1 MKKIKLLLILLLLVA
16 ASVAA
21 YFIFFSEN
29 KNSIVVVTAQP
40 AQMGSIANVVTAT
53 GTIEPIQQVEVGTQV
68 SGEVKKVY
76 VDYNSQVKAGQ
87 LIAELDK
94 TNLKVSVSEA
104 QISYEKALNELNYIK
119 KTYERQKTL
128 YDEKLISNAD
138 FDEIS
143 YKYNNAKSSLTQSK
157 ANLEKAKTNLSYADI
172 YSPVDG
178 VVLSKSI
185 EEGQTVAAS
194 FNTPTLFT
202 IAQDLT
208 KMQVEADIDEADIG
222 QIKEGQRVTFTVDAF
237 QNDVFDGKVVQ
248 VRLDPKV
255 TSNVVT
261 YTVIIEA
268 NNPDLKLMP
277 GLTATVSIYTLE
289 INNVLTIPEGALN
302 YKIDFV
308 LLEKYYAQNGIKM
321 ERPEMPKDAPKDSA
335 SFKKER
341 KGDRSDKRG
350 NYVWVISNKK
360 LERKPITVGESDEI
374 NYQVLSGIS
383 ENDSIVTLL
392 KTVTKKDLA
401 QAKSP
406 FMQQRPGGNRGGSRS
421 GGNKGGGAP
430 AGGGRP

>member
-1 MKKIKLLLILLLLVA
+1 MKKLKLILILLLLAAVGVA
-16 ASVAA
+16 V

-29 KNSIVVVTAQP
+29 KNSVVMVSAQP
-40 AQMGSIANVVTAT
+40 ATMGSIANVVTAT

-119 KTYERQKTL
+119 KNYERQKSL
-128 YDEKLISNAD
+128 YADKLISEAD

-157 ANLEKAKTNLSYADI
+157 ASLDKAKTNLGYADI

-222 QIKEGQRVTFTVDAF
+222 QIKVGQRVTFTVDAF
-237 QNDVFDGKVVQ
+237 QNDVFNGKVVQ

-268 NNPDLKLMP
+268 DNPDLKLMP

-289 INNVLTIPEGALN
+289 ISNVLTIPESALN
-302 YKIDFV
+302 YKIDFE
-308 LLEKYYAQNGIKM
+308 LLEKYYAQNGVKM
-321 ERPEMPKDAPKDSA
+321 ERPEMPKDSA
-335 SFKKER
+335 SFKKR
-341 KGDRSDKRG
+341 SKGEKPDKRG
-350 NYVWVISNKK
+350 NFVWVISDKK
-360 LERKPITVGESDEI
+360 LERKPVTIGESDEI
-374 NYQVLSGIS
+374 NYQVVSGLS
-383 ENDSIVTLL
+383 ENDSVVTSL
-392 KTVTKKDLA
+392 KSVTKKDLA

-406 FMQQRPGGNRGGSRS
+406 FMQQRPNRGGGNR
-421 GGNKGGGAP
+421 GGAP
-430 AGGGRP
+430 AGGKR

>member
-1 MKKIKLLLILLLLVA
+1 MKKLKLILILLLLA
-16 ASVAA
+16 AAGVAA

-29 KNSIVVVTAQP
+29 KNSVVVVSAQP
-40 AQMGSIANVVTAT
+40 AKMGSIANVVTAT

-68 SGEVKKVY
+68 SGEVNKVY

-119 KTYERQKTL
+119 KNYERQKSL
-128 YDEKLISNAD
+128 YADKLISEAD

-157 ANLEKAKTNLSYADI
+157 ASLDKAKTNLGYADI

-222 QIKEGQRVTFTVDAF
+222 QIKVGQRVTFTVDAF
-237 QNDVFDGKVVQ
+237 QNDVFNGKVVQ

-268 NNPDLKLMP
+268 DNPDLKLMP

-289 INNVLTIPEGALN
+289 ISNVLTIPESALN
-302 YKIDFV
+302 YKIDFE
-308 LLEKYYAQNGIKM
+308 LLEKYYAQNGVKT
-321 ERPEMPKDAPKDSA
+321 ERPEMPKDSA
-335 SFKKER
+335 SFKKR
-341 KGDRSDKRG
+341 SKGEKPDKRG
-350 NYVWVISNKK
+350 NFVWVISDKK
-360 LERKPITVGESDEI
+360 LERKPVTIGESDEI
-374 NYQVLSGIS
+374 NYQVISGLS
-383 ENDSIVTLL
+383 ENDSVVTSL
-392 KTVTKKDLA
+392 KSVTKKDLA

-406 FMQQRPGGNRGGSRS
+406 FMQQRPNRGGGNR
-421 GGNKGGGAP
+421 GGAP
-430 AGGGRP
+430 AGGKR

>member
-1 MKKIKLLLILLLLVA
+1 MKKLKFILILLLLAAVGVA
-16 ASVAA
+16 V

-29 KNSIVVVTAQP
+29 KNSVVVVSAQP
-40 AQMGSIANVVTAT
+40 ATMGSIANVVTAT

-94 TNLKVSVSEA
+94 SNLKVSVSEA

-119 KTYERQKTL
+119 KNYERQKSL
-128 YDEKLISNAD
+128 YADKLISEAD

-157 ANLEKAKTNLSYADI
+157 ASLDKAKTNLGYADI

-222 QIKEGQRVTFTVDAF
+222 QIKVGQRVTFTVDAF
-237 QNDVFDGKVVQ
+237 QNDVFNGKVVQ

-268 NNPDLKLMP
+268 DNPDLKLMP

-289 INNVLTIPEGALN
+289 ISNVLTIPESALN
-302 YKIDFV
+302 YKIDFE
-308 LLEKYYAQNGIKM
+308 LLEKYYAQNGVKM
-321 ERPEMPKDAPKDSA
+321 ERPEMPKDSA
-335 SFKKER
+335 SFKKR
-341 KGDRSDKRG
+341 SKGEKPDKRG
-350 NYVWVISNKK
+350 NFVWVISDKK
-360 LERKPITVGESDEI
+360 LERKPVTIGESDEI
-374 NYQVLSGIS
+374 NYQVVSGLS
-383 ENDSIVTLL
+383 ENDSVVTSL
-392 KTVTKKDLA
+392 KSVTKKDLA

-406 FMQQRPGGNRGGSRS
+406 FMQQRPNRGGGNR
-421 GGNKGGGAP
+421 GGAP
-430 AGGGRP
+430 AGGKR

>member
-1 MKKIKLLLILLLLVA
+1 MKKLKLILILLLLVA
-16 ASVAA
+16 AGVAV

-29 KNSIVVVTAQP
+29 KNSVVVVSAQP
-40 AQMGSIANVVTAT
+40 ATMGSIANVVTAT

-119 KTYERQKTL
+119 KNYERQKSL
-128 YDEKLISNAD
+128 YADKLISEAD

-157 ANLEKAKTNLSYADI
+157 ASLDKAKTNLGYADI

-222 QIKEGQRVTFTVDAF
+222 QIKVGQRVTFTVDAF
-237 QNDVFDGKVVQ
+237 QNDVFNGKVVQ

-268 NNPDLKLMP
+268 DNPDLKLMP

-289 INNVLTIPEGALN
+289 ISNVLTIPESALN
-302 YKIDFV
+302 YRIDFE
-308 LLEKYYAQNGIKM
+308 LLEKYYAQNGVKM
-321 ERPEMPKDAPKDSA
+321 ERPEMPKDSA
-335 SFKKER
+335 SFKKR
-341 KGDRSDKRG
+341 SKGEKPDKRG
-350 NYVWVISNKK
+350 NFVWVISDKK
-360 LERKPITVGESDEI
+360 LERKPVTIGESDEI
-374 NYQVLSGIS
+374 NYQVVNGLN
-383 ENDSIVTLL
+383 ENDSVVTSL
-392 KTVTKKDLA
+392 KSVTKKDLA

-406 FMQQRPGGNRGGSRS
+406 FMQQRPNRGGGNR
-421 GGNKGGGAP
+421 GGAP
-430 AGGGRP
+430 AGGKR

>member
-1 MKKIKLLLILLLLVA
+1 MKKLKLILILLLLAAVGVA
-16 ASVAA
+16 V

-29 KNSIVVVTAQP
+29 KNSVVVVSAQP
-40 AQMGSIANVVTAT
+40 ATMGSIANVVTAT

-119 KTYERQKTL
+119 KNYERQKSL
-128 YDEKLISNAD
+128 YADKLISEAD

-157 ANLEKAKTNLSYADI
+157 ASLDKAKTNLGYADI

-222 QIKEGQRVTFTVDAF
+222 QIKVGQRVTFTVDAF
-237 QNDVFDGKVVQ
+237 QNDVFNGKVVQ

-261 YTVIIEA
+261 YTGIIEA
-268 NNPDLKLMP
+268 DNPDLKLMP

-289 INNVLTIPEGALN
+289 ISNVLTIPESALN
-302 YKIDFV
+302 YRIDFE
-308 LLEKYYAQNGIKM
+308 LLEKYYAQNGVKM
-321 ERPEMPKDAPKDSA
+321 ERPEMPKDSA
-335 SFKKER
+335 SFKKR
-341 KGDRSDKRG
+341 SKGEKPDKRG
-350 NYVWVISNKK
+350 NFVWVISNKK
-360 LERKPITVGESDEI
+360 LERKPVTIGESDEI
-374 NYQVLSGIS
+374 NYQVTSGLS
-383 ENDSIVTLL
+383 ENDSVVTSL
-392 KTVTKKDLA
+392 KSVTKKDLA

-406 FMQQRPGGNRGGSRS
+406 FMQQRPNRGGGNR
-421 GGNKGGGAP
+421 GGAP
-430 AGGGRP
+430 AGGKR

>member
-1 MKKIKLLLILLLLVA
+1 MKKLKLILILLLLA
-16 ASVAA
+16 AAGVAA

-29 KNSIVVVTAQP
+29 KNSVVVVSAQP
-40 AQMGSIANVVTAT
+40 ATMGSIANVVTAT

-119 KTYERQKTL
+119 KNYERQKSL
-128 YDEKLISNAD
+128 YADKLISEAD

-157 ANLEKAKTNLSYADI
+157 ASLDKAKTNLGYADI

-222 QIKEGQRVTFTVDAF
+222 QIKVGQRVTFTVDAF
-237 QNDVFDGKVVQ
+237 QNDVFNGKVVQ

-268 NNPDLKLMP
+268 DNPDLKLMP

-289 INNVLTIPEGALN
+289 ISNVLTIPESALN
-302 YKIDFV
+302 YRIDFE
-308 LLEKYYAQNGIKM
+308 LLEKYYAQNGVKM
-321 ERPEMPKDAPKDSA
+321 ERPEMPKDSA
-335 SFKKER
+335 SFKKR
-341 KGDRSDKRG
+341 SKGEKPDKRS
-350 NYVWVISNKK
+350 NFVWVISNKK
-360 LERKPITVGESDEI
+360 LERKPVTIGESDEI
-374 NYQVLSGIS
+374 NYQVVSGLS
-383 ENDSIVTLL
+383 ENDSVVTSL
-392 KTVTKKDLA
+392 KSVTKKDLA

-406 FMQQRPGGNRGGSRS
+406 FMQQRPNRGGGNR
-421 GGNKGGGAP
+421 GGAP
-430 AGGGRP
+430 AGGKR

>member
-1 MKKIKLLLILLLLVA
+1 MKKLKLILILLLLA
-16 ASVAA
+16 AAGVAA

-29 KNSIVVVTAQP
+29 KNSVVVVSAQP
-40 AQMGSIANVVTAT
+40 AKMGSIANVVTAT

-119 KTYERQKTL
+119 KNYERQKSL
-128 YDEKLISNAD
+128 YADKLISEAD

-157 ANLEKAKTNLSYADI
+157 ASLDKAKTNLGYADI

-222 QIKEGQRVTFTVDAF
+222 QIKVGQRVTFTVDAF
-237 QNDVFDGKVVQ
+237 QNDVFNGKVVQ

-268 NNPDLKLMP
+268 DNPDLKLMP

-289 INNVLTIPEGALN
+289 ISNVLTIPESALN
-302 YKIDFV
+302 YKIDFE
-308 LLEKYYAQNGIKM
+308 LLEKYYAQNGVKT
-321 ERPEMPKDAPKDSA
+321 ERPEMPKDSA
-335 SFKKER
+335 SFKKR
-341 KGDRSDKRG
+341 SKGEKPDKRG
-350 NYVWVISNKK
+350 NFVWVISDKK
-360 LERKPITVGESDEI
+360 LERKPVTIGESDEI
-374 NYQVLSGIS
+374 NYQVISGLS
-383 ENDSIVTLL
+383 ENDSVVTSL
-392 KTVTKKDLA
+392 KSVTKKDLA

-406 FMQQRPGGNRGGSRS
+406 FMQQRPNRGGGNR
-421 GGNKGGGAP
+421 GGAP
-430 AGGGRP
+430 AGGKR

>member
-1 MKKIKLLLILLLLVA
+1 MKKLKLILILLLLVA
-16 ASVAA
+16 AGVAV

-29 KNSIVVVTAQP
+29 KNSVVVVSAQP
-40 AQMGSIANVVTAT
+40 ATMGSIANVVTAT

-119 KTYERQKTL
+119 KNYERQKSL
-128 YDEKLISNAD
+128 YADKLISEAD

-157 ANLEKAKTNLSYADI
+157 ASLDKAKTNLGYADI

-222 QIKEGQRVTFTVDAF
+222 QIKVGQRVTFTVDAF
-237 QNDVFDGKVVQ
+237 QNDVFNGKVVQ

-268 NNPDLKLMP
+268 DNPDLKLMP

-289 INNVLTIPEGALN
+289 ISNVLTIPESALN
-302 YKIDFV
+302 YRIDFE
-308 LLEKYYAQNGIKM
+308 LLEKYYAQNGVKM
-321 ERPEMPKDAPKDSA
+321 ERPEMPKDSA
-335 SFKKER
+335 SFKKR
-341 KGDRSDKRG
+341 SKGEKPDKRG
-350 NYVWVISNKK
+350 NFVWVISNKK
-360 LERKPITVGESDEI
+360 LERKPVTIGESDEI
-374 NYQVLSGIS
+374 NYQVTSGLS
-383 ENDSIVTLL
+383 ENDSVVTSL
-392 KTVTKKDLA
+392 KSVTKKDLA

-406 FMQQRPGGNRGGSRS
+406 FMQQRPNRGGGNR
-421 GGNKGGGAP
+421 GGAP
-430 AGGGRP
+430 AGGKR

>member
-1 MKKIKLLLILLLLVA
+1 MKKLKLILILLLLVA
-16 ASVAA
+16 AGVAV

-29 KNSIVVVTAQP
+29 KNSVVVVSAQP
-40 AQMGSIANVVTAT
+40 AKMGSIANVVTAT

-119 KTYERQKTL
+119 KNYERQKSL
-128 YDEKLISNAD
+128 YADKLISEAD

-157 ANLEKAKTNLSYADI
+157 ASLDKAKTNLGYADI

-222 QIKEGQRVTFTVDAF
+222 QIKVGQRVTFTVDAF
-237 QNDVFDGKVVQ
+237 QNDVFNGKVVQ

-268 NNPDLKLMP
+268 DNPDLKLMP

-289 INNVLTIPEGALN
+289 ISNVLTIPESALN
-302 YKIDFV
+302 YKIDFE
-308 LLEKYYAQNGIKM
+308 LLEKYYAQNGVKM
-321 ERPEMPKDAPKDSA
+321 ERPEMPKDSA
-335 SFKKER
+335 SFKKR
-341 KGDRSDKRG
+341 SKGEKLDKRG
-350 NYVWVISNKK
+350 NFVWVISDKK
-360 LERKPITVGESDEI
+360 LERKPVTIGESDEI
-374 NYQVLSGIS
+374 NYQVVSGLS
-383 ENDSIVTLL
+383 ENDSVVTSL
-392 KTVTKKDLA
+392 KSVTKKDLA

-406 FMQQRPGGNRGGSRS
+406 FMQQRPNRGGGNR
-421 GGNKGGGAP
+421 GGAP
-430 AGGGRP
+430 AGGKR

>member
-1 MKKIKLLLILLLLVA
+1 MKKLKLILILLLLA
-16 ASVAA
+16 AAGVAA

-29 KNSIVVVTAQP
+29 KNSVVVVSAQP
-40 AQMGSIANVVTAT
+40 AKMGSIANVVTAT

-119 KTYERQKTL
+119 KNYERQKSL
-128 YDEKLISNAD
+128 YADKLISEAD

-157 ANLEKAKTNLSYADI
+157 ASLDKAKTNLGYADI

-222 QIKEGQRVTFTVDAF
+222 QIKVGQRVTFTVDAF
-237 QNDVFDGKVVQ
+237 QNDVFNGKVVQ

-268 NNPDLKLMP
+268 DNPDLKLMP

-289 INNVLTIPEGALN
+289 ISNVLTIPESALN
-302 YKIDFV
+302 YKIDFE
-308 LLEKYYAQNGIKM
+308 LLEKYYAQNGMKT
-321 ERPEMPKDAPKDSA
+321 ERPEMPKDSA
-335 SFKKER
+335 SFKKR
-341 KGDRSDKRG
+341 SKGEKPDKRG
-350 NYVWVISNKK
+350 NFVWVISDKK
-360 LERKPITVGESDEI
+360 LERKPVTIGESDEI
-374 NYQVLSGIS
+374 NYQVVSGLS
-383 ENDSIVTLL
+383 ENDSVVTSL
-392 KTVTKKDLA
+392 KSVTKKDLA

-406 FMQQRPGGNRGGSRS
+406 FMQQRPNRGGGNR
-421 GGNKGGGAP
+421 GGAP
-430 AGGGRP
+430 AGGKR

>member
-1 MKKIKLLLILLLLVA
+1 MKKLKLILILLLLAAVGVA
-16 ASVAA
+16 V

-29 KNSIVVVTAQP
+29 KNSVVVVSAQP
-40 AQMGSIANVVTAT
+40 ATMGSIANVVTAT

-119 KTYERQKTL
+119 KNYERQKSL
-128 YDEKLISNAD
+128 YADKLISEAD

-157 ANLEKAKTNLSYADI
+157 ASLDKAKTNLGYADI

-222 QIKEGQRVTFTVDAF
+222 QIKVGQRVTFTVDAF
-237 QNDVFDGKVVQ
+237 QNDVFNGKVVQ

-268 NNPDLKLMP
+268 DNPDLKLMP

-289 INNVLTIPEGALN
+289 ISNVLTIPESALN
-302 YKIDFV
+302 YRIDFE
-308 LLEKYYAQNGIKM
+308 LLEKYYAQNGVKM
-321 ERPEMPKDAPKDSA
+321 ERPEMPKDSA
-335 SFKKER
+335 SFKKR
-341 KGDRSDKRG
+341 SKGEKPDKRS
-350 NYVWVISNKK
+350 NFVWVISNKK
-360 LERKPITVGESDEI
+360 LERKPVTIGESDEI
-374 NYQVLSGIS
+374 NYQVVSGLS
-383 ENDSIVTLL
+383 ENDSVVTSL
-392 KTVTKKDLA
+392 KSVTKKDLA

-406 FMQQRPGGNRGGSRS
+406 FMQQRPNRGGGNR
-421 GGNKGGGAP
+421 GGAP
-430 AGGGRP
+430 AGGKR

>member
-1 MKKIKLLLILLLLVA
+1 MKKLKFILILLLLAAVGVA
-16 ASVAA
+16 V

-29 KNSIVVVTAQP
+29 KNSVVVVSAQP
-40 AQMGSIANVVTAT
+40 AKMGSIANVVTAT

-119 KTYERQKTL
+119 KNYERQKSL
-128 YDEKLISNAD
+128 YADKLISEAD

-157 ANLEKAKTNLSYADI
+157 ASLDKAKTNLGYADI

-222 QIKEGQRVTFTVDAF
+222 QIKVGQRVTFTVDAF
-237 QNDVFDGKVVQ
+237 QNDVFNGKVVQ

-268 NNPDLKLMP
+268 DNPDLKLMP

-289 INNVLTIPEGALN
+289 ISNVLTIPESALN
-302 YKIDFV
+302 YKIDFE
-308 LLEKYYAQNGIKM
+308 LLEKYYAQNGVKT
-321 ERPEMPKDAPKDSA
+321 ERPEMPKDSA
-335 SFKKER
+335 SFKKR
-341 KGDRSDKRG
+341 SKGEKPDKRG
-350 NYVWVISNKK
+350 NFVWVISDKK
-360 LERKPITVGESDEI
+360 LERKPVTIGESDEI
-374 NYQVLSGIS
+374 NYQVVSGLS
-383 ENDSIVTLL
+383 ENDSVVTSL
-392 KTVTKKDLA
+392 KSVTKKDLA

-406 FMQQRPGGNRGGSRS
+406 FMQQRPNHGGGNR
-421 GGNKGGGAP
+421 GGAP
-430 AGGGRP
+430 AGGKR

>member
-1 MKKIKLLLILLLLVA
+1 MKKFKLILILLLLVA
-16 ASVAA
+16 AGVAV

-29 KNSIVVVTAQP
+29 KNSVVVVSAQP
-40 AQMGSIANVVTAT
+40 ATMGSIANVVTAT

-119 KTYERQKTL
+119 KNYERQKSL
-128 YDEKLISNAD
+128 YADKLISEAD

-157 ANLEKAKTNLSYADI
+157 ASLDKAKTNLGYADI

-222 QIKEGQRVTFTVDAF
+222 QIKVGQRVTFTVDAF
-237 QNDVFDGKVVQ
+237 QNDVFNGKVVQ

-268 NNPDLKLMP
+268 DNPDLKLMP

-289 INNVLTIPEGALN
+289 ISNVLTIPESALN
-302 YKIDFV
+302 YRIDFE
-308 LLEKYYAQNGIKM
+308 LLEKYYAQNGVKM
-321 ERPEMPKDAPKDSA
+321 ERPEMPKDSA
-335 SFKKER
+335 SFKKR
-341 KGDRSDKRG
+341 SKGEKPDKRG
-350 NYVWVISNKK
+350 NFVWVISDKK
-360 LERKPITVGESDEI
+360 LERKPVTIGESDEI
-374 NYQVLSGIS
+374 NYQVVNGLN
-383 ENDSIVTLL
+383 ENDSVVTSL
-392 KTVTKKDLA
+392 KSVTKKDLA

-406 FMQQRPGGNRGGSRS
+406 FMQQRPNRGGGNR
-421 GGNKGGGAP
+421 GGAP
-430 AGGGRP
+430 AGGKR

>member
-1 MKKIKLLLILLLLVA
+1 MKKLKLILILLLLA
-16 ASVAA
+16 AVGVAA

-29 KNSIVVVTAQP
+29 KNSVVVVSAQP
-40 AQMGSIANVVTAT
+40 AKMGSIANVVTAT

-119 KTYERQKTL
+119 KNYERQKSL
-128 YDEKLISNAD
+128 YTDKLISEAD

-157 ANLEKAKTNLSYADI
+157 ASLDKAKTNLGYADI

-222 QIKEGQRVTFTVDAF
+222 QIKVGQRVTFTVDAF
-237 QNDVFDGKVVQ
+237 QNDVFNGKVVQ

-268 NNPDLKLMP
+268 DNPDLKLMP

-289 INNVLTIPEGALN
+289 ISNVLTIPESALN
-302 YKIDFV
+302 YKIDFE
-308 LLEKYYAQNGIKM
+308 LLEKYYAQNGVKT
-321 ERPEMPKDAPKDSA
+321 ERPEMPKDSA
-335 SFKKER
+335 SFKKR
-341 KGDRSDKRG
+341 SKGEKPDKRG
-350 NYVWVISNKK
+350 NFVWVISDKK
-360 LERKPITVGESDEI
+360 LERKPVTIGESDEI
-374 NYQVLSGIS
+374 NYQVVSGLS
-383 ENDSIVTLL
+383 ENDSVVTSL
-392 KTVTKKDLA
+392 KSVTKKDLA

-406 FMQQRPGGNRGGSRS
+406 FMQQRPNRGGGNR
-421 GGNKGGGAP
+421 GGAP
-430 AGGGRP
+430 AGGKR

>member
-1 MKKIKLLLILLLLVA
+1 MKKLKLILILLLLAAVGVA
-16 ASVAA
+16 V

-29 KNSIVVVTAQP
+29 KNSVVVVSAQP
-40 AQMGSIANVVTAT
+40 ATMGSIANVVTAT

-119 KTYERQKTL
+119 KNYERQKSL
-128 YDEKLISNAD
+128 YADKLISEAD

-157 ANLEKAKTNLSYADI
+157 ASLDKAKTNLGYADI

-222 QIKEGQRVTFTVDAF
+222 QIKVGQRVTFTVDAF
-237 QNDVFDGKVVQ
+237 QNDVFNGKVVQ

-268 NNPDLKLMP
+268 DNPDLKLMP

-289 INNVLTIPEGALN
+289 ISNVLTIPESALN
-302 YKIDFV
+302 YRIDFE
-308 LLEKYYAQNGIKM
+308 LLEKYYAQNGVKM
-321 ERPEMPKDAPKDSA
+321 ERPEMPKDSA
-335 SFKKER
+335 SFKKR
-341 KGDRSDKRG
+341 SKGEKPDKRG
-350 NYVWVISNKK
+350 NFVWVISDKK
-360 LERKPITVGESDEI
+360 LERKPVTIGESDEI
-374 NYQVLSGIS
+374 NYQVISGLS
-383 ENDSIVTLL
+383 ENDSVVTSL
-392 KTVTKKDLA
+392 KSVTKKDLA

-406 FMQQRPGGNRGGSRS
+406 FMQQRPNRGGGNR
-421 GGNKGGGAP
+421 GGAP
-430 AGGGRP
+430 AGGKR

>member
-1 MKKIKLLLILLLLVA
+1 MKKLKFILILLLLVA
-16 ASVAA
+16 AGVAV
-21 YFIFFSEN
+21 YFMFFSEN
-29 KNSIVVVTAQP
+29 KNSVVVVSAQP
-40 AQMGSIANVVTAT
+40 ATMGSIANVVTAT

-119 KTYERQKTL
+119 KNYERQKSL
-128 YDEKLISNAD
+128 YADKLISEAD

-157 ANLEKAKTNLSYADI
+157 ASLDKAKTNLGYADI

-222 QIKEGQRVTFTVDAF
+222 QIKVGQRVTFTVDAF
-237 QNDVFDGKVVQ
+237 QNDVFNGKVVQ

-268 NNPDLKLMP
+268 DNPDLKLMP

-289 INNVLTIPEGALN
+289 ISNVLTIPESALN
-302 YKIDFV
+302 YRIDFE
-308 LLEKYYAQNGIKM
+308 LLEKYYAQNGVKM
-321 ERPEMPKDAPKDSA
+321 ERPEMPKDSA
-335 SFKKER
+335 SFKKR
-341 KGDRSDKRG
+341 SKGEKPDKRG
-350 NYVWVISNKK
+350 NFVWVISNKK
-360 LERKPITVGESDEI
+360 LERKPVTIGESDEI
-374 NYQVLSGIS
+374 NYQVISGLS
-383 ENDSIVTLL
+383 ENDSVITSL
-392 KTVTKKDLA
+392 KSVTKKDLA

-406 FMQQRPGGNRGGSRS
+406 FMQQRPNRGGGNR
-421 GGNKGGGAP
+421 GGAP
-430 AGGGRP
+430 AGGKR

>member
-1 MKKIKLLLILLLLVA
+1 MLA
-16 ASVAA
+16 AAGVAA

-29 KNSIVVVTAQP
+29 KNSVVVVSAQP
-40 AQMGSIANVVTAT
+40 AKIGSIANMVTAT

-119 KTYERQKTL
+119 KNYERQKSL
-128 YDEKLISNAD
+128 YADKLISEAD

-157 ANLEKAKTNLSYADI
+157 ASLDKAKTNLGYADI

-222 QIKEGQRVTFTVDAF
+222 QIKVGQRVTFTVDAF
-237 QNDVFDGKVVQ
+237 QNDVFNGKVVQ

-268 NNPDLKLMP
+268 DNPDLKLMP

-289 INNVLTIPEGALN
+289 ISNVLTIPESALN
-302 YKIDFV
+302 YRIDFE
-308 LLEKYYAQNGIKM
+308 LLEKYYAQNGVKM
-321 ERPEMPKDAPKDSA
+321 ERPEMPKDSA
-335 SFKKER
+335 SFKKR
-341 KGDRSDKRG
+341 SKGEKPDKRG
-350 NYVWVISNKK
+350 NFVWVISDKK
-360 LERKPITVGESDEI
+360 LERKPVTIGESDEI
-374 NYQVLSGIS
+374 NYQVVSGLS
-383 ENDSIVTLL
+383 ENDSVVTSL
-392 KTVTKKDLA
+392 KSVTKKDLA

-406 FMQQRPGGNRGGSRS
+406 FMQQRPNRGGGNR
-421 GGNKGGGAP
+421 GGAP
-430 AGGGRP
+430 AGGKR

>member
-1 MKKIKLLLILLLLVA
+1 MKKLKLILILLLLAAVGVA
-16 ASVAA
+16 V

-29 KNSIVVVTAQP
+29 KNSVVVVSAQP
-40 AQMGSIANVVTAT
+40 AKMGSIANVVTAT

-119 KTYERQKTL
+119 KNYERQKTL
-128 YDEKLISNAD
+128 YADKLISEAD

-157 ANLEKAKTNLSYADI
+157 ASLDKAKTNLGYADI

-222 QIKEGQRVTFTVDAF
+222 QIKVGQRVTFTVDAF
-237 QNDVFDGKVVQ
+237 QNDVFNGKVVQ

-268 NNPDLKLMP
+268 DNPDLKLMP

-289 INNVLTIPEGALN
+289 ISNVLTIPESALN
-302 YKIDFV
+302 YKIDFE
-308 LLEKYYAQNGIKM
+308 LLEKYYAQNGVKT
-321 ERPEMPKDAPKDSA
+321 ERPEMPKDSA
-335 SFKKER
+335 SFKKR
-341 KGDRSDKRG
+341 SKGEKPDKRG
-350 NYVWVISNKK
+350 NFVWVISDKK
-360 LERKPITVGESDEI
+360 LERKPVTIGESDEI
-374 NYQVLSGIS
+374 NYQVVSGLS
-383 ENDSIVTLL
+383 ENDSVVTSL
-392 KTVTKKDLA
+392 KSVTKKDLA

-406 FMQQRPGGNRGGSRS
+406 FMQQRPNRGG
-421 GGNKGGGAP
+421 GNQGGAP
-430 AGGGRP
+430 AGGKR

>member
-1 MKKIKLLLILLLLVA
+1 MKKLKLILILLLLA
-16 ASVAA
+16 AAGVAA

-29 KNSIVVVTAQP
+29 KNSVVVVSAQP
-40 AQMGSIANVVTAT
+40 AKMGSIANVVTAT

-119 KTYERQKTL
+119 KNYERQKSL
-128 YDEKLISNAD
+128 YADKLISEAD

-157 ANLEKAKTNLSYADI
+157 ASLDKAKTNLGYADI

-222 QIKEGQRVTFTVDAF
+222 QIKVGQRVTFTVDAF
-237 QNDVFDGKVVQ
+237 QNDVFNGKVVQ

-268 NNPDLKLMP
+268 DNPDLKLMP

-289 INNVLTIPEGALN
+289 ISNVLTIPESALN
-302 YKIDFV
+302 YRIDFE
-308 LLEKYYAQNGIKM
+308 LLEKYYAQNGVKT
-321 ERPEMPKDAPKDSA
+321 ERPEMPKDSA
-335 SFKKER
+335 SFKKR
-341 KGDRSDKRG
+341 SKGEKPDKRG
-350 NYVWVISNKK
+350 NFVWVISDKK
-360 LERKPITVGESDEI
+360 LERKPVTIGESDEI
-374 NYQVLSGIS
+374 NYQVVSGLS
-383 ENDSIVTLL
+383 ENDSVVTSL
-392 KTVTKKDLA
+392 KSVTKKDLA

-406 FMQQRPGGNRGGSRS
+406 FMQQRPNRGGGNR
-421 GGNKGGGAP
+421 GGAP
-430 AGGGRP
+430 AGGKR

>member
-1 MKKIKLLLILLLLVA
+1 MKKFKLILILLLLVA
-16 ASVAA
+16 VGVAV

-29 KNSIVVVTAQP
+29 KNSVVVVSAQP
-40 AQMGSIANVVTAT
+40 ATMGSIANVVTAT

-119 KTYERQKTL
+119 KNYERQKSL
-128 YDEKLISNAD
+128 YADKLISEAD

-157 ANLEKAKTNLSYADI
+157 ASLDKAKTNLGYADI

-222 QIKEGQRVTFTVDAF
+222 QIKVGQRVTFTVDAF
-237 QNDVFDGKVVQ
+237 QNDVFNGKVVQ

-268 NNPDLKLMP
+268 DNPDLKLMP

-289 INNVLTIPEGALN
+289 ISNVLTIPESALN
-302 YKIDFV
+302 YRIDFE
-308 LLEKYYAQNGIKM
+308 LLEKYYAQNGVKM
-321 ERPEMPKDAPKDSA
+321 ERPEMPKDSA
-335 SFKKER
+335 SFKKR
-341 KGDRSDKRG
+341 SKGEKPDKRG
-350 NYVWVISNKK
+350 NFVWVISNKK
-360 LERKPITVGESDEI
+360 LERKPVTIGESDEI
-374 NYQVLSGIS
+374 NYQVVSGLS
-383 ENDSIVTLL
+383 ENDSVVTSL
-392 KTVTKKDLA
+392 KSVTKKDLA

-406 FMQQRPGGNRGGSRS
+406 FMQQRPNRGGGNR
-421 GGNKGGGAP
+421 GGAP
-430 AGGGRP
+430 AGGKR

>member
-1 MKKIKLLLILLLLVA
+1 MKKLKLILILLLLA
-16 ASVAA
+16 AAGVAA

-29 KNSIVVVTAQP
+29 KNSVVVVSAQP
-40 AQMGSIANVVTAT
+40 AKMGSIANVVTAT

-119 KTYERQKTL
+119 KNYERQKSL
-128 YDEKLISNAD
+128 YADKLISEAD

-157 ANLEKAKTNLSYADI
+157 ASLDKAKTNLGYADI

-222 QIKEGQRVTFTVDAF
+222 QIKVGQRVTFTVDAF
-237 QNDVFDGKVVQ
+237 QNDVFNGKVVQ

-268 NNPDLKLMP
+268 DNPDLKLMP

-289 INNVLTIPEGALN
+289 ISNVLTIPESALN
-302 YKIDFV
+302 YKIDFE
-308 LLEKYYAQNGIKM
+308 LLEKYYVQNGVKT
-321 ERPEMPKDAPKDSA
+321 ERPEMPKDSA
-335 SFKKER
+335 SFKKR
-341 KGDRSDKRG
+341 SKGEKPDKRG
-350 NYVWVISNKK
+350 NFVWVISDKK
-360 LERKPITVGESDEI
+360 LERKLVTIGESDEI
-374 NYQVLSGIS
+374 NYQVISGLS
-383 ENDSIVTLL
+383 ENDSVVTSL
-392 KTVTKKDLA
+392 KSVTKKDLA

-406 FMQQRPGGNRGGSRS
+406 FMQQRPNRGGGNR
-421 GGNKGGGAP
+421 GGAP
-430 AGGGRP
+430 AGGKR

>member
-1 MKKIKLLLILLLLVA
+1 MKKLKLILILLLLAAVGVA
-16 ASVAA
+16 V

-29 KNSIVVVTAQP
+29 KNSVIVVSAQP
-40 AQMGSIANVVTAT
+40 ATMGSIANVVTAT

-119 KTYERQKTL
+119 KNYERQKSL
-128 YDEKLISNAD
+128 YADKLISEAD

-157 ANLEKAKTNLSYADI
+157 ASLDKAKTNLGYADI

-222 QIKEGQRVTFTVDAF
+222 QIKVGQRVTFTVDAF
-237 QNDVFDGKVVQ
+237 QNDVFNGKVVQ

-268 NNPDLKLMP
+268 DNPDLKLMP

-289 INNVLTIPEGALN
+289 ISNVLTIPESALN
-302 YKIDFV
+302 YRIDFE
-308 LLEKYYAQNGIKM
+308 LLEKYYAQNGVKM
-321 ERPEMPKDAPKDSA
+321 ERPEMPKDSA
-335 SFKKER
+335 SFKKR
-341 KGDRSDKRG
+341 SKGEKPDKRG
-350 NYVWVISNKK
+350 NFVWVISDKK
-360 LERKPITVGESDEI
+360 LERKPVTIGESDEI
-374 NYQVLSGIS
+374 NYQVISGLS
-383 ENDSIVTLL
+383 ENDSVVTSL
-392 KTVTKKDLA
+392 KSVTKKDLA

-406 FMQQRPGGNRGGSRS
+406 FMQQRPNRGGGNR
-421 GGNKGGGAP
+421 GGAP
-430 AGGGRP
+430 AGGKR

>member
-1 MKKIKLLLILLLLVA
+1 MKKLKLILILLLLAAVGVA
-16 ASVAA
+16 V

-29 KNSIVVVTAQP
+29 KNSVVVVSAQP
-40 AQMGSIANVVTAT
+40 ATMGSIANVVTAT

-119 KTYERQKTL
+119 KNYERQKSL
-128 YDEKLISNAD
+128 YADKLISEAD

-157 ANLEKAKTNLSYADI
+157 ASLDKAKTNLGYADI

-222 QIKEGQRVTFTVDAF
+222 QIKVGQRVTFTVDAF
-237 QNDVFDGKVVQ
+237 QNDVFNGKVVQ

-268 NNPDLKLMP
+268 DNPDLKLMP

-289 INNVLTIPEGALN
+289 ISNVLTIPESALN
-302 YKIDFV
+302 YKIDFE
-308 LLEKYYAQNGIKM
+308 LLEKYYAQNGVKM
-321 ERPEMPKDAPKDSA
+321 ERPEMPKDSA
-335 SFKKER
+335 SFKKR
-341 KGDRSDKRG
+341 SKGEKPDKRG
-350 NYVWVISNKK
+350 NFVWVISDKK
-360 LERKPITVGESDEI
+360 LERKPVTIGESDEI
-374 NYQVLSGIS
+374 NYQVVSGLS
-383 ENDSIVTLL
+383 ENDSVVTSL
-392 KTVTKKDLA
+392 KSVTKKDLA

-406 FMQQRPGGNRGGSRS
+406 FMQQRPNRGGGNR
-421 GGNKGGGAP
+421 GGAP
-430 AGGGRP
+430 AGGKR

>member
-1 MKKIKLLLILLLLVA
+1 MKKLKLILILLLLAAVGVA
-16 ASVAA
+16 V

-29 KNSIVVVTAQP
+29 KNSVVVVSAQP
-40 AQMGSIANVVTAT
+40 VTMGSIANVVTAT

-119 KTYERQKTL
+119 KNYERQKSL
-128 YDEKLISNAD
+128 YADKLISEAD

-157 ANLEKAKTNLSYADI
+157 ASLDKAKTNLGYADI

-222 QIKEGQRVTFTVDAF
+222 QIKVGQRVTFTVDAF
-237 QNDVFDGKVVQ
+237 QNDVFNGKVVQ

-268 NNPDLKLMP
+268 DNPDLKLMP

-289 INNVLTIPEGALN
+289 ISNVLTIPESALN
-302 YKIDFV
+302 YKIDFE
-308 LLEKYYAQNGIKM
+308 LLEKYYAQNGVKM
-321 ERPEMPKDAPKDSA
+321 ERPEMPKDST
-335 SFKKER
+335 SFKKR
-341 KGDRSDKRG
+341 SKGEKPDKRG
-350 NYVWVISNKK
+350 NFVWVISDKK
-360 LERKPITVGESDEI
+360 LERKPVTIGESDEI
-374 NYQVLSGIS
+374 NYQVVSGLS
-383 ENDSIVTLL
+383 ENDSVVTSL
-392 KTVTKKDLA
+392 KSVTKKDLA

-406 FMQQRPGGNRGGSRS
+406 FMQQRPNRGGGNR
-421 GGNKGGGAP
+421 GGAP
-430 AGGGRP
+430 AGGKR

>member
-1 MKKIKLLLILLLLVA
+1 MKKLKLILILLLLA
-16 ASVAA
+16 AAGVAA

-29 KNSIVVVTAQP
+29 KNSVVVVSAQP
-40 AQMGSIANVVTAT
+40 AKMGSIANVVTAT

-119 KTYERQKTL
+119 KNYERQKSL
-128 YDEKLISNAD
+128 YADKLISEAD

-157 ANLEKAKTNLSYADI
+157 ASLDKAKTNLGYADI

-222 QIKEGQRVTFTVDAF
+222 QIKVGQRVTFTVDAF
-237 QNDVFDGKVVQ
+237 QNDVFNGKVVQ

-268 NNPDLKLMP
+268 DNPDLKLMP

-289 INNVLTIPEGALN
+289 ISNVLTIPESALN
-302 YKIDFV
+302 YKIDFE
-308 LLEKYYAQNGIKM
+308 LLEKYYAQNGVKM
-321 ERPEMPKDAPKDSA
+321 ERPEMPKDSA
-335 SFKKER
+335 SFKKR
-341 KGDRSDKRG
+341 SKGEKPDKRG
-350 NYVWVISNKK
+350 NFVWVISDKK
-360 LERKPITVGESDEI
+360 FERKPVTIGESDEI
-374 NYQVLSGIS
+374 NYQVVSGLS
-383 ENDSIVTLL
+383 ENDSVVTSL
-392 KTVTKKDLA
+392 KSVTKKDLA

-406 FMQQRPGGNRGGSRS
+406 FMQQRPNRGGGNR
-421 GGNKGGGAP
+421 GGAP
-430 AGGGRP
+430 AGGKR

>member
-1 MKKIKLLLILLLLVA
+1 MKKLKLILILLLLVA
-16 ASVAA
+16 VGVAV

-29 KNSIVVVTAQP
+29 KNSVVVVSAQP
-40 AQMGSIANVVTAT
+40 ATMGSIANVVTAT

-119 KTYERQKTL
+119 KNYERQKSL
-128 YDEKLISNAD
+128 YADKLISEAD

-157 ANLEKAKTNLSYADI
+157 ASLDKAKTNLGYADI

-222 QIKEGQRVTFTVDAF
+222 QIKVGQRVTFTVDAF
-237 QNDVFDGKVVQ
+237 QNDVFNGKVVQ

-268 NNPDLKLMP
+268 DNPDLKLMP

-289 INNVLTIPEGALN
+289 ISNVLTIPESALN
-302 YKIDFV
+302 YKIDFE
-308 LLEKYYAQNGIKM
+308 LLEKYYAQNGVKM
-321 ERPEMPKDAPKDSA
+321 ERPEMPKDSA
-335 SFKKER
+335 SFKKR
-341 KGDRSDKRG
+341 SKGEKPDKRG
-350 NYVWVISNKK
+350 NFVWVISDKK
-360 LERKPITVGESDEI
+360 LERKPVTIGESDEI
-374 NYQVLSGIS
+374 NYQVISGLS
-383 ENDSIVTLL
+383 ENDSVVTSL
-392 KTVTKKDLA
+392 KSVTKKDLA

-406 FMQQRPGGNRGGSRS
+406 FMQQRPNRGGGNR
-421 GGNKGGGAP
+421 GGAP
-430 AGGGRP
+430 AGGKR

>member
-1 MKKIKLLLILLLLVA
+1 MKKLKLILILLLLVA
-16 ASVAA
+16 AGVAV

-29 KNSIVVVTAQP
+29 KNSVVVVSAQP
-40 AQMGSIANVVTAT
+40 ATMGSIANVVTAT

-119 KTYERQKTL
+119 KNYERQKSL
-128 YDEKLISNAD
+128 YADKLISEAD

-157 ANLEKAKTNLSYADI
+157 ASLDKAKTNLGYADI

-222 QIKEGQRVTFTVDAF
+222 QIKVGQRVTFTVDAF
-237 QNDVFDGKVVQ
+237 QNDVFNGKVVQ

-268 NNPDLKLMP
+268 DNPDLKLMP

-289 INNVLTIPEGALN
+289 ISNVLTIPESALN
-302 YKIDFV
+302 YRIDFE
-308 LLEKYYAQNGIKM
+308 LLEKYYAQNGVKM
-321 ERPEMPKDAPKDSA
+321 ERPEMPKDSA
-335 SFKKER
+335 SFKKR
-341 KGDRSDKRG
+341 SKGEKPDKRG
-350 NYVWVISNKK
+350 NFVWVISNKK
-360 LERKPITVGESDEI
+360 LERKPVTIGESDEI
-374 NYQVLSGIS
+374 NYQVVSGLS
-383 ENDSIVTLL
+383 ENDSVVTSL
-392 KTVTKKDLA
+392 KSVTKKDLA

-406 FMQQRPGGNRGGSRS
+406 FMQQRPNRGGGNR
-421 GGNKGGGAP
+421 GGAP
-430 AGGGRP
+430 AGGKR

>member
-1 MKKIKLLLILLLLVA
+1 MKKLKLILILLLLAAVGVA
-16 ASVAA
+16 V

-29 KNSIVVVTAQP
+29 KNSVVVVSAQP
-40 AQMGSIANVVTAT
+40 ATMGSIANVVTAT

-119 KTYERQKTL
+119 KNYERQKSL
-128 YDEKLISNAD
+128 YADKLISEAD

-157 ANLEKAKTNLSYADI
+157 ASLDKAKTNLGYADI

-222 QIKEGQRVTFTVDAF
+222 QIKVGQRVTFTVDAF
-237 QNDVFDGKVVQ
+237 QNDVFNGKVVQ

-268 NNPDLKLMP
+268 DNPDLKLMP

-289 INNVLTIPEGALN
+289 ISNVLTIPESALN
-302 YKIDFV
+302 YRIDFE
-308 LLEKYYAQNGIKM
+308 LLEKYYAQNGVKM
-321 ERPEMPKDAPKDSA
+321 ERPEMPKDSA
-335 SFKKER
+335 SFKKR
-341 KGDRSDKRG
+341 SKGEKPDKRG
-350 NYVWVISNKK
+350 NFVWVISNKK
-360 LERKPITVGESDEI
+360 LERKPVTIGESDEI
-374 NYQVLSGIS
+374 NYQVISGLS
-383 ENDSIVTLL
+383 ENDSVVTSL
-392 KTVTKKDLA
+392 KSVTKKDLA

-406 FMQQRPGGNRGGSRS
+406 FMQQRPNRGGGNR
-421 GGNKGGGAP
+421 GGAP
-430 AGGGRP
+430 AGGKR

>member
-1 MKKIKLLLILLLLVA
+1 MKKLKLILILLLLA
-16 ASVAA
+16 AAGVAA

-29 KNSIVVVTAQP
+29 KNSVVVVSAQP
-40 AQMGSIANVVTAT
+40 AKMGSIANVVTAT

-119 KTYERQKTL
+119 KNYERQKSL
-128 YDEKLISNAD
+128 YADKLISEAD

-157 ANLEKAKTNLSYADI
+157 ASLDKAKTNLGYADI

-222 QIKEGQRVTFTVDAF
+222 QIKVGQRVTFTVDAF
-237 QNDVFDGKVVQ
+237 QNDVFNGKVVQ

-268 NNPDLKLMP
+268 DNPDLKLMP

-289 INNVLTIPEGALN
+289 ISNVLTIPESALN
-302 YKIDFV
+302 YKIDFE
-308 LLEKYYAQNGIKM
+308 LLEKYYAQNGVKM
-321 ERPEMPKDAPKDSA
+321 ERPEMPKDSA
-335 SFKKER
+335 SFKKR
-341 KGDRSDKRG
+341 SKGEKPDKRG
-350 NYVWVISNKK
+350 NFVWVISDKK
-360 LERKPITVGESDEI
+360 LERKPVTIGESDEI
-374 NYQVLSGIS
+374 NYQVISGLS
-383 ENDSIVTLL
+383 ENDSVVTSL
-392 KTVTKKDLA
+392 KSVTKKDLA

-406 FMQQRPGGNRGGSRS
+406 FMQQRPNRGGGNR
-421 GGNKGGGAP
+421 GGAP
-430 AGGGRP
+430 AGGKR

>member
-1 MKKIKLLLILLLLVA
+1 MKKLKLILILLLLAAVGVA
-16 ASVAA
+16 V

-29 KNSIVVVTAQP
+29 KNSVVVVSAQP
-40 AQMGSIANVVTAT
+40 ATMGSIANVVTAT

-119 KTYERQKTL
+119 KNYERQKSL
-128 YDEKLISNAD
+128 YADKLISEAD

-157 ANLEKAKTNLSYADI
+157 ASLDKAKTNLGYADI

-222 QIKEGQRVTFTVDAF
+222 QIKVGQRVTFTVDAF
-237 QNDVFDGKVVQ
+237 QNDVFNGKVVQ

-268 NNPDLKLMP
+268 DNPDLKLMP

-289 INNVLTIPEGALN
+289 ISNVLTIPESALN
-302 YKIDFV
+302 YRIDFE
-308 LLEKYYAQNGIKM
+308 LLEKYYAQNGVKM
-321 ERPEMPKDAPKDSA
+321 ERPKMPKDSA
-335 SFKKER
+335 SFKKR
-341 KGDRSDKRG
+341 SKGEKPDKRG
-350 NYVWVISNKK
+350 NFVWVISDKK
-360 LERKPITVGESDEI
+360 LERKPVTIGESDEI
-374 NYQVLSGIS
+374 NYQVVSGLS
-383 ENDSIVTLL
+383 ENDSVVTSL
-392 KTVTKKDLA
+392 KSVTKKDLA

-406 FMQQRPGGNRGGSRS
+406 FMQQRPNRGGGNR
-421 GGNKGGGAP
+421 GGAP
-430 AGGGRP
+430 AGGKR

>member
-1 MKKIKLLLILLLLVA
+1 MKKLKLILILLLLA
-16 ASVAA
+16 AAGVAA

-29 KNSIVVVTAQP
+29 KNSVVVVSAQP
-40 AQMGSIANVVTAT
+40 AKMGSIANVVTAT

-119 KTYERQKTL
+119 KNYERQKSL
-128 YDEKLISNAD
+128 YADQLISEAD

-157 ANLEKAKTNLSYADI
+157 ASLDKAKTNLGYADI

-222 QIKEGQRVTFTVDAF
+222 QIKVGQRVTFTVDAF
-237 QNDVFDGKVVQ
+237 QNDVFNGKVVQ

-268 NNPDLKLMP
+268 DNPDLKLMP

-289 INNVLTIPEGALN
+289 ISNVLTIPESALN
-302 YKIDFV
+302 YKIDFE
-308 LLEKYYAQNGIKM
+308 LLEKYYAQNGVKT
-321 ERPEMPKDAPKDSA
+321 ERPEMLKDSA
-335 SFKKER
+335 SFKKR
-341 KGDRSDKRG
+341 SKGEKPDKRG
-350 NYVWVISNKK
+350 NFVWVISDKK
-360 LERKPITVGESDEI
+360 LERKPVTIGESDEI
-374 NYQVLSGIS
+374 NYQVISGLS
-383 ENDSIVTLL
+383 ENDSVVTSL
-392 KTVTKKDLA
+392 KSVTKKDLA

-406 FMQQRPGGNRGGSRS
+406 FMQQRPNRGGGNR
-421 GGNKGGGAP
+421 GGAP
-430 AGGGRP
+430 AGGKR

>member
-1 MKKIKLLLILLLLVA
+1 MKKGKLILIIGVLLALG
-16 ASVAA
+16 VAA
-21 YFIFFSEN
+21 YFFFFSKGKKEM
-29 KNSIVVVTAQP
+29 IVVTADVVKK
-40 AQMGSIANVVTAT
+40 GSIANVVTAT

-94 TNLKVSVSEA
+94 TNLRASVEEA
-104 QISYEKALNELNYIK
+104 QTSYERALNELNYNK
-119 KTYERQKTL
+119 KNYERQKAL
-128 YDEKLISNAD
+128 FDDQLISQAE
-138 FDEIS
+138 FDEIV
-143 YKYNNAKSSLTQSK
+143 YRYTAAKCSLTQAK
-157 ANLEKAKTNLSYADI
+157 ASLDKAKTNLSYADI

-194 FNTPTLFT
+194 FSTPTLFT

-208 KMQVEADIDEADIG
+208 RMQVEADIDEADIG

-237 QNDVFDGKVVQ
+237 QNDVFDGKITQ

-289 INNVLTIPEGALN
+289 VNDVVTIPEGALN
-302 YKIDFV
+302 YELSFD
-308 LLEKYYAQNGIKM
+308 LLKKYNEQNKIKM
-321 ERPEMPKDAPKDSA
+321 EKPEHDGNVGEKTHREGRNG
-335 SFKKER
+335 KK
-341 KGDRSDKRG
+341 G
-350 NYVWVISNKK
+350 NFVWVIVNKK
-360 LERKPITVGESDEI
+360 IERKKVEIGNCDEI
-374 NYQVLSGIS
+374 RCQIISGLSEGDSVLVSLRTAS
-383 ENDSIVTLL
+383 DKELV
-392 KTVTKKDLA
+392 K
-401 QAKSP
+401 AKSP
-406 FMQQRPGGNRGGSRS
+406 FMQQ
-421 GGNKGGGAP
+421 
-430 AGGGRP
+430 GRQKRR

>member
-1 MKKIKLLLILLLLVA
+1 MKKLKFILILLLLA
-16 ASVAA
+16 AAGVAA
-21 YFIFFSEN
+21 YFLFFSES
-29 KNSIVVVTAQP
+29 KNSVVVVSAQP
-40 AQMGSIANVVTAT
+40 AKMGSIANVVTAT

-119 KTYERQKTL
+119 KNYERQKSL
-128 YDEKLISNAD
+128 YADKLISEAD

-157 ANLEKAKTNLSYADI
+157 ASLDKAKTNLGYADI

-222 QIKEGQRVTFTVDAF
+222 QIKVGQRVTFTVDAF
-237 QNDVFDGKVVQ
+237 QNDVFNGKVVQ

-268 NNPDLKLMP
+268 DNPDLKLMP

-289 INNVLTIPEGALN
+289 ISNVLTIPESALN
-302 YKIDFV
+302 YKIDFE
-308 LLEKYYAQNGIKM
+308 LLEKYYAQNGVKM
-321 ERPEMPKDAPKDSA
+321 ERPEMPKDSA
-335 SFKKER
+335 SFKKR
-341 KGDRSDKRG
+341 SKGEKPDKRG
-350 NYVWVISNKK
+350 NFVWVISDKK
-360 LERKPITVGESDEI
+360 LERKPVTIGESDEI
-374 NYQVLSGIS
+374 NYQVISGLS
-383 ENDSIVTLL
+383 ENDSVVTSL
-392 KTVTKKDLA
+392 KSVTKKDLT

-406 FMQQRPGGNRGGSRS
+406 FMQQRPNRGGGNR
-421 GGNKGGGAP
+421 GGAP
-430 AGGGRP
+430 AGGKR

>member
-1 MKKIKLLLILLLLVA
+1 MKKLKFILILLLLVA
-16 ASVAA
+16 AGVAV
-21 YFIFFSEN
+21 YFMFFSEN
-29 KNSIVVVTAQP
+29 KNSVVVVSAQP
-40 AQMGSIANVVTAT
+40 ATMGSIANVVTAT

-119 KTYERQKTL
+119 KNYERQKSL
-128 YDEKLISNAD
+128 YADKLISEAD

-157 ANLEKAKTNLSYADI
+157 ASLDKAKTNLGYADI

-222 QIKEGQRVTFTVDAF
+222 QIKVGQRVTFTVDAF
-237 QNDVFDGKVVQ
+237 QNDVFNGKVVQ

-268 NNPDLKLMP
+268 DNPDLKLMP

-289 INNVLTIPEGALN
+289 ISNVLTIPESALN
-302 YKIDFV
+302 YRIDFE
-308 LLEKYYAQNGIKM
+308 LLEKYYAQNGVKM
-321 ERPEMPKDAPKDSA
+321 ERPEMPKDSA
-335 SFKKER
+335 SFKKR
-341 KGDRSDKRG
+341 SKGEKPDKRG
-350 NYVWVISNKK
+350 NFVWVISNKK
-360 LERKPITVGESDEI
+360 LERKPVTIGESDEI
-374 NYQVLSGIS
+374 NYQVISGLS
-383 ENDSIVTLL
+383 ENDSVVTSL
-392 KTVTKKDLA
+392 KSVTKKDLA

-406 FMQQRPGGNRGGSRS
+406 FMQQRPNRGGGNR
-421 GGNKGGGAP
+421 GGAP
-430 AGGGRP
+430 AGGKR

>member
-1 MKKIKLLLILLLLVA
+1 MKKLKLILILLLLAAVGVA
-16 ASVAA
+16 V

-29 KNSIVVVTAQP
+29 KNSVVVVSAQP
-40 AQMGSIANVVTAT
+40 ATMGSIANVVTAT

-119 KTYERQKTL
+119 KNYERQKSL
-128 YDEKLISNAD
+128 YADKLISEAD

-157 ANLEKAKTNLSYADI
+157 ASLDKAKTNLGYADI

-222 QIKEGQRVTFTVDAF
+222 QIKVGQRVTFTVDAF
-237 QNDVFDGKVVQ
+237 QNDVFNGKVVQ

-268 NNPDLKLMP
+268 DNPDLKLMP

-289 INNVLTIPEGALN
+289 ISNVLTIPESALN
-302 YKIDFV
+302 YKIDFE
-308 LLEKYYAQNGIKM
+308 LLEKYYAQNGVKT
-321 ERPEMPKDAPKDSA
+321 ERPEMPKDSA
-335 SFKKER
+335 SFKKR
-341 KGDRSDKRG
+341 SKGEKPDKRG
-350 NYVWVISNKK
+350 NFVWVISDKK
-360 LERKPITVGESDEI
+360 LERKPVTIGESDEI
-374 NYQVLSGIS
+374 NYQVVSGLS
-383 ENDSIVTLL
+383 ENDSVVTSL
-392 KTVTKKDLA
+392 KSVTKKDLA

-406 FMQQRPGGNRGGSRS
+406 FMQQRPNRGGGNR
-421 GGNKGGGAP
+421 GGAP
-430 AGGGRP
+430 AGGKR

>member
-1 MKKIKLLLILLLLVA
+1 MKKLKLILIFLLLAAVGVA
-16 ASVAA
+16 V

-29 KNSIVVVTAQP
+29 KNSVVVVSAQP
-40 AQMGSIANVVTAT
+40 ATMGSIANVVTAT

-119 KTYERQKTL
+119 KNYERQKSL
-128 YDEKLISNAD
+128 YADKLISEAD

-157 ANLEKAKTNLSYADI
+157 ASLDKAKTNLGYADI

-202 IAQDLT
+202 IAQNLT

-222 QIKEGQRVTFTVDAF
+222 QIKVGQRVTFTVDAF
-237 QNDVFDGKVVQ
+237 QNDVFNGKVVQ

-268 NNPDLKLMP
+268 DNPDLKLMP

-289 INNVLTIPEGALN
+289 ISNVLTIPESALN
-302 YKIDFV
+302 YKIDFE
-308 LLEKYYAQNGIKM
+308 LLEKYYAQNGVKM
-321 ERPEMPKDAPKDSA
+321 ERPEMPKDSA
-335 SFKKER
+335 SFKKHS
-341 KGDRSDKRG
+341 KGEKPDKRG
-350 NYVWVISNKK
+350 NFVWVISDKK
-360 LERKPITVGESDEI
+360 LERKPVTIGESDEI
-374 NYQVLSGIS
+374 NYQVVSGLS
-383 ENDSIVTLL
+383 ENDSVVTSL
-392 KTVTKKDLA
+392 KSVTKKDLA

-406 FMQQRPGGNRGGSRS
+406 FMQQRPNRGGGNR
-421 GGNKGGGAP
+421 GGAP
-430 AGGGRP
+430 AGGKR

>member
-1 MKKIKLLLILLLLVA
+1 MKKLKLILILLLLAAVGVA
-16 ASVAA
+16 V

-29 KNSIVVVTAQP
+29 KNSVVVVSAQP
-40 AQMGSIANVVTAT
+40 ATMGSIANVVTAT

-119 KTYERQKTL
+119 KNYERQKSL
-128 YDEKLISNAD
+128 YADKLISEAD

-157 ANLEKAKTNLSYADI
+157 ASLDKAKTNLGYADI

-222 QIKEGQRVTFTVDAF
+222 QIKVGQRVTFTVDAF
-237 QNDVFDGKVVQ
+237 QNDVFNGKVVQ

-268 NNPDLKLMP
+268 DNPDLKLMP

-289 INNVLTIPEGALN
+289 ISNVLTIPESALN
-302 YKIDFV
+302 YKIDFE
-308 LLEKYYAQNGIKM
+308 LLEKYYAQNGVKM
-321 ERPEMPKDAPKDSA
+321 ERPEMPKDSA
-335 SFKKER
+335 SFKKR
-341 KGDRSDKRG
+341 SKGEKPDKRS
-350 NYVWVISNKK
+350 NFVWVISNKK
-360 LERKPITVGESDEI
+360 LERKPVTIGESDEI
-374 NYQVLSGIS
+374 NYQVVSGLS
-383 ENDSIVTLL
+383 ENDSVVTSL
-392 KTVTKKDLA
+392 KSVTKKDLA

-406 FMQQRPGGNRGGSRS
+406 FMQQRPNRGGGNR
-421 GGNKGGGAP
+421 GGAP
-430 AGGGRP
+430 AGGKR